1 MSNSQRNA
9 RAGRTT
15 AFTCGAMA
23 LVAFATGILVLAGGE
38 GAASQ
43 APFGR
48 AGSIAVLT
56 AGVGV
61 LLAAMVVLAMGGRA
75 GRALRQVTVALT
87 FLALAGVGVIA
98 IGMLAGEPGTGFLL
112 AFGWVLAAPVPLQ
125 ITRTATDHH
134 RRTP

>member
-1 MSNSQRNA
+1 MSNSQRSV
-9 RAGRTT
+9 RAARTT
-15 AFTCGAMA
+15 ALTCGAMA
-23 LVAFATGILVLAGGE
+23 VIAFAGGILVLAGGE
-38 GAASQ
+38 WVASQ

-48 AGSIAVLT
+48 GGSIAVLT

-75 GRALRQVTVALT
+75 SRALRQVTVAVT
-87 FLALAGVGVIA
+87 YLALAGVGVIA
-98 IGMLAGEPGTGFLL
+98 IGLLAGEPGTGFLL
-112 AFGWVLAAPVPLQ
+112 AFGWVLAMPVPLQ

>member
-1 MSNSQRNA
+1 MSSSQRSA

-15 AFTCGAMA
+15 ALTCGAMA
-23 LVAFATGILVLAGGE
+23 VVAFATGILVLAGGE

-56 AGVGV
+56 AGAGV
-61 LLAAMVVLAMGGRA
+61 LLAAMVVLAMGARA
-75 GRALRQVTVALT
+75 GRTLRQVTVALT

-98 IGMLAGEPGTGFLL
+98 IGLLAGEPGTGFLL
-112 AFGWVLAAPVPLQ
+112 AFGWALAVPVPLQ
-125 ITRTATDHH
+125 ITRTATDSH

>member
-1 MSNSQRNA
+1 
-9 RAGRTT
+9 
-15 AFTCGAMA
+15 MA

-48 AGSIAVLT
+48 WGSIAVLT

-61 LLAAMVVLAMGGRA
+61 LLGAMLVLAMGGRA
-75 GRALRQVTVALT
+75 GRPLRQVTVALT
-87 FLALAGVGVIA
+87 FLALAGVAVIA
-98 IGMLAGEPGTGFLL
+98 IGLLAGEPGTGFLL
-112 AFGWVLAAPVPLQ
+112 AFGWALAVPVPLQ
-125 ITRTATDHH
+125 ITRTATDDH